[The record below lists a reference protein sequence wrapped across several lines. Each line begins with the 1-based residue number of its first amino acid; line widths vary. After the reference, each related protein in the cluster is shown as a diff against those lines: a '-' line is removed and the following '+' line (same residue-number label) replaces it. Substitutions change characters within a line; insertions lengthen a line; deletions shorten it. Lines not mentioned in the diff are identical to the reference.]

1 MENQAR
7 AVPLLQKVMSVAI
20 NMLLYL
26 HGIWSIK
33 FVHCSIRHL
42 STMGED
48 LQVSLLEYIKR
59 VSGDLLLK
67 RKFISS
73 IATMKKVFDQ
83 IVRDLKMHIGRCI
96 RVHTSMDCL
105 VQAVLHIIVIQTRRN
120 ALGHG
125 DHGYSRAA
133 GLVKNTCKTHVRA
146 FVNSK
151 NEVVYEFWT
160 SSHLYFM
167 VLLRMV
173 LS

>member
-83 IVRDLKMHIGRCI
+83 IVRDLLEEMLLDMETMDILGQQASLKTPVKHMSGRLSIPKMKLCM
-96 RVHTSMDCL
+96 S
-105 VQAVLHIIVIQTRRN
+105 
-120 ALGHG
+120 
-125 DHGYSRAA
+125 S
-133 GLVKNTCKTHVRA
+133 GLVHIFISWFSSGWFYPRI
-146 FVNSK
+146 SLLP
-151 NEVVYEFWT
+151 EFGEW
-160 SSHLYFM
+160 SP
-167 VLLRMV
+167 
-173 LS
+173 

>member
-1 MENQAR
+1 METRAR

-33 FVHCSIRHL
+33 FVQCSIRHL
-42 STMGED
+42 STIDIFHSGED

-83 IVRDLKMHIGRCI
+83 IVRDLLEEMLLDME
-96 RVHTSMDCL
+96 TMDIL
-105 VQAVLHIIVIQTRRN
+105 GQQALLKTP
-120 ALGHG
+120 
-125 DHGYSRAA
+125 
-133 GLVKNTCKTHVRA
+133 VKPNVRA

-151 NEVVYEFWT
+151 NEGF
-160 SSHLYFM
+160 LYFQK
-167 VLLRMV
+167 LENGHHENEESKGKTEGQFL
-173 LS
+173 

>member
-1 MENQAR
+1 METRAR

-33 FVHCSIRHL
+33 FVQCSIRHL
-42 STMGED
+42 STIGED

-83 IVRDLKMHIGRCI
+83 IVRDLLEEMLLDME
-96 RVHTSMDCL
+96 TMDIL
-105 VQAVLHIIVIQTRRN
+105 GQQALLKTP
-120 ALGHG
+120 
-125 DHGYSRAA
+125 
-133 GLVKNTCKTHVRA
+133 VKPNVRA

-151 NEVVYEFWT
+151 NEGF
-160 SSHLYFM
+160 LYFQKLENGHHENEESKGKT
-167 VLLRMV
+167 VGSKIKLFYIIV
-173 LS
+173 